1 MAKSHSFHIPVM
13 GIGYTIDTPIKV
25 AQYGIDSVISLV
37 DDKLLEKIRK
47 MYCEKFEMP
56 YQEISEKIEDFRA
69 KRITSYLNLINGLAE
84 NKFEEFKKTAIEKF
98 EELKNLAEQ
107 KHIEF
112 LAKLPDTT
120 VLKQDL
126 KKTAN
131 IKLEEL
137 KSAAES
143 KRNEFKEL
151 LNLLPDTSGI
161 KQDLNNLTSKFIN
174 LNDLKKKINDGFRIG
189 NIDVNIMTKVDKNNY
204 RKGVKLP
211 TEFNDAHAALRGYAN
226 SNLRSSVV
234 LSAGMN
240 PRLYGYMEQFD
251 DFFPNEK
258 GEIKKKIVLKVSDF
272 KSALIQGKFMA
283 KKGLWISEYRIE
295 SGLNCG
301 GHAFATEGHLLGPI
315 LAEFRDNRQQLI
327 QEIHELLIPAL
338 IQKNKTVPANKL
350 AVKIT
355 AQGGVGTAE
364 EHQFLIDHYKV
375 DSVGWGT
382 PFLLVPEATTI
393 DDRTLHK
400 LMDAKEKDLY
410 LSNISPL
417 GIPFNSLRANTK
429 DLEKLSLIKKGK
441 PGSNCPK
448 RYVAMNNEYTD
459 KGLCVAS
466 RRYQKLKIE
475 ELKKQNISLEE
486 FNLRYKQIVEKSCT
500 CVGLGTSALLA
511 HNLDTKVEGAGVS
524 VCPGPNMAYFSEQMS
539 LKEIVD
545 HIYGRTNKML
555 RPDRPN
561 MFVKELGIYVDYLKN
576 KLEETKTNMTKK
588 QEKHFQSFDK
598 NLQEGINYY
607 QGLFSGLKEKFG
619 ETKSSILKD
628 LEKNLKTLQ
637 NLKIGE

>member
-69 KRITSYLNLINGLAE
+69 KRITSYLNLVNGLSE
-84 NKFEEFKKTAIEKF
+84 KKFEEFKKSTIEKF
-98 EELKNLAEQ
+98 EELKNSAEEKRKNLISALADP
-107 KHIEF
+107 
-112 LAKLPDTT
+112 LN
-120 VLKQDL
+120 LK
-126 KKTAN
+126 
-131 IKLEEL
+131 EEL
-137 KSAAES
+137 KIAAVAKFEELKIAAEE
-143 KRNEFKEL
+143 KKLELKEF
-151 LNLLPDTSGI
+151 
-161 KQDLNNLTSKFIN
+161 
-174 LNDLKKKINDGFRIG
+174 LNDLPNTSALKQEFKIFSSKYSNLSEVKSWINDNFSMG
-189 NIDVNIMTKVDKNNY
+189 NIDVNIMTKVDKDNY

-211 TEFNDAHAALRGYAN
+211 TEFNDAHAALRGFAN

-258 GEIKKKIVLKVSDF
+258 GEIKKKIVLKVSDY

-283 KKGLWISEYRIE
+283 KKGLWVSEYRIE

-315 LAEFRDNRQQLI
+315 LAEFRDHRKELIKEIHDLLI
-327 QEIHELLIPAL
+327 QALTQKDKIVPKNELS
-338 IQKNKTVPANKL
+338 
-350 AVKIT
+350 VKIT

-393 DDRTLHK
+393 DKQTLNK
-400 LMDAKEKDLY
+400 LIDAKEEDLY

-429 DLEKLSLIKKGK
+429 DLEKLSLIKQGK

-448 RYVAMNNEYTD
+448 RYVAMNNEYSD
-459 KGLCVAS
+459 KGLCLAS

-475 ELKKQNISLEE
+475 ELKEQNISLDE
-486 FNLRYKQIVEKSCT
+486 FNIRYKRIVEKSCT
-500 CVGLGTSALLA
+500 CVGLGTTALLA
-511 HNLDTKVEGAGVS
+511 NNLDTKAEGVGVS
-524 VCPGPNMAYFSEQMS
+524 VCPGPNMAYFSKQMS
-539 LKEIVD
+539 LKDIVD
-545 HIYGRTNKML
+545 HIYGRTNMML

-561 MFVKELGIYVDYLKN
+561 MFVKELGIYVDYLKD
-576 KLEETKTNMTKK
+576 KLEETKTSMTKK

-607 QGLFSGLKEKFG
+607 QNLFGELKDKFG
-619 ETKSSILKD
+619 EAKSNIMKD
-628 LEKNLKTLQ
+628 LEVNLKALQ
-637 NLKIGE
+637 NLKIGK